1 MKKTLLVL
9 GVLLVL
15 ATTFVYAQSEGD
27 INPPPKSSYTYNN
40 NIEEYQNDM
49 SEWHKDRIE
58 YNRNRV
64 NEDLK
69 EGIITKEEAE
79 KWNEHFNYMEK
90 WHDENGFYQGSCHG
104 GRRGYGNGM
113 MRRYKNR

>member
-27 INPPPKSSYTYNN
+27 IKLLSKPSYTYND

-49 SEWHKDRIE
+49 REWHRDKIE
-58 YNRNRV
+58 YNRDRV
-64 NEDLK
+64 NENLK
-69 EGIITKEEAE
+69 EGRITKEEAE
-79 KWNEHFNYMEK
+79 KWHEHFDYMEK
-90 WHDENGFYQGSCHG
+90 WHDENGLYPGSCHG
-104 GRRGYGNGM
+104 GRRGYRNGM
-113 MRRYKNR
+113 MGRYENR